1 MDIKRAR
8 IMVVED
14 ERIMSTFILTTLR
27 RIGILDLF
35 AFEDPVSALKE
46 VGKIKPD
53 LVLTDIHM
61 RPLSGLEMVRELRAS
76 ADEKVSGVPV
86 IFLSA
91 DSSAATVG
99 ETLPLGIAGYIVKPP
114 NMAALQAKI
123 EHALK
128 GYQTTVF

>member
-8 IMVVED
+8 VMVVED

-35 AFEDPVSALKE
+35 AFEDAASALKE

-61 RPLSGLEMVRELRAS
+61 RPMSGLEMVRELRAS
-76 ADEKVSGVPV
+76 ADEKVSGLPV

>member
-8 IMVVED
+8 VMVVED

-35 AFEDPVSALKE
+35 AFEDAASALKE

-53 LVLTDIHM
+53 LLLTDIHM
-61 RPLSGLEMVRELRAS
+61 RPLSGLDLVRELRAS
-76 ADEKVSGVPV
+76 ADEKISALPV